1 MDVSSAHPLHHCTY
15 PRPNTCMHT
24 RMHMHMHI
32 CTILRCVSN
41 AVTGCANFAVISAL
55 LFGGA
60 HALTLGRPKP
70 FAPDASS
77 VEAYGEEVT
86 TVAIWCAYGLNVLA
100 QSLALGIIIT
110 SNPNPNHNPNHSPS
124 HNHNPNPKPKPNPKP
139 THNPN
144 PNQASSSR
152 PSLCGSC
159 SVSE

>member
-1 MDVSSAHPLHHCTY
+1 
-15 PRPNTCMHT
+15 MHT

-110 SNPNPNHNPNHSPS
+110 SNPNPNPNPNHSPS
-124 HNHNPNPKPKPNPKP
+124 Q
-139 THNPN
+139 TITIT
-144 PNQASSSR
+144 QTL
-152 PSLCGSC
+152 SLSLTL
-159 SVSE
+159 SLPIILTLTRHHHHVHLYAAAAL

>member
-1 MDVSSAHPLHHCTY
+1 
-15 PRPNTCMHT
+15 
-24 RMHMHMHI
+24 MHMHMHI

-110 SNPNPNHNPNHSPS
+110 SNPNHSPSPS
-124 HNHNPNPKPKPNPKP
+124 HNPNPNPKPKP

-152 PSLCGSC
+152 PSLCDSC

>member
-110 SNPNPNHNPNHSPS
+110 SNPNPNPNPNHSPS
-124 HNHNPNPKPKPNPKP
+124 Q
-139 THNPN
+139 TITIT
-144 PNQASSSR
+144 QTL
-152 PSLCGSC
+152 SLSLTL
-159 SVSE
+159 SLPIILTLTRHHHHVHLYAAAAL

>member
-1 MDVSSAHPLHHCTY
+1 MHPLLTLCTAARTHD
-15 PRPNTCMHT
+15 PTCMHT
-24 RMHMHMHI
+24 HMHTHIHMHMTYACI

-77 VEAYGEEVT
+77 VDAFGEEAT
-86 TVAIWCAYGLNVLA
+86 TIAIWCAYGLNVLA

-110 SNPNPNHNPNHSPS
+110 SIFMR
-124 HNHNPNPKPKPNPKP
+124 
-139 THNPN
+139 
-144 PNQASSSR
+144 QL
-152 PSLCGSC
+152 LCKQ
-159 SVSE
+159 VSKSKYE